1 MKRTSLFVTTI
12 CLTFLFSTVAY
23 CEPTTKK
30 PVRTTNFTYKDFES
44 VVQAVDKHYIDKN
57 IDVDRAYTD
66 AAVFAMISLPHSLY
80 LYPESYFKEREQY
93 EEKDDILPGS
103 TFKLSESDQFI
114 VFDPNYKKIDEIRK
128 ARAKNEAAKPKL
140 SNDELKKIIEREQI
154 KKSILASRWEQIKF
168 NKKDFDRV
176 ITFITENL
184 SKYKTQPLK
193 DAYESME
200 DEDEAKEEIIAKTAA
215 SV

>member
-1 MKRTSLFVTTI
+1 MCIRDS
-12 CLTFLFSTVAY
+12 
-23 CEPTTKK
+23 
-30 PVRTTNFTYKDFES
+30 
-44 VVQAVDKHYIDKN
+44 
-57 IDVDRAYTD
+57 
-66 AAVFAMISLPHSLY
+66 

-200 DEDEAKEEIIAKTAA
+200 DEDLSLIHI
-215 SV
+215 